1 MSIGPLNLNG
11 AISRVQ
17 DISIIR
23 QNEDQK
29 PVIDQNNIHQQITK
43 EVTTKQERVH
53 DADDTGNHEK
63 KYDAK
68 EKGSGTYSNQG
79 RQRKKESQKEQ
90 PVAPAS
96 TSVFDIKI

>member
-17 DISIIR
+17 DISIIK

-29 PVIDQNNIHQQITK
+29 PMTDQTNIHHNLTK

-53 DADDTGNHEK
+53 DADDTDNHGK

-68 EKGSGTYSNQG
+68 EKGNGAYSNQNG
-79 RQRKKESQKEQ
+79 QRKKDEKKEQ
-90 PVAPAS
+90 PIAPVP
-96 TSVFDIKI
+96 TSAFDIKI